1 MTEAVYTRN
10 IAVGRGAA
18 KVALPITVV
27 TPDELTKLLPTI
39 QKANPDIVEWRL
51 DFLEKWQDDAT
62 LVEISSSIRQAFP
75 ETPIIGTYRTKE
87 EGGKQTIRP
96 ADYERILKRLAE
108 LPVDMVDVEINRDAS
123 IVEEAVK
130 AIHQLDKIVIAS
142 FHDFN
147 NTPSTEQLEN
157 TFNKMQAAKA
167 DVLKVAVMPHTTED
181 VLQLMTFSQQAARK
195 YKEPIVT
202 MAMGQLGSVTRVAT
216 HITHSAITFAC
227 LTKEQA
233 SAPGQIEINNLRGIQ
248 HTLEGDS

>member
-27 TPDELTKLLPTI
+27 TPDELIKLLPTI
-39 QKANPDIVEWRL
+39 QKANPDIIEWRL

-75 ETPIIGTYRTKE
+75 ETPIIGTFRTKE

-96 ADYERILKRLAE
+96 ADYERVLKRLAE
-108 LPVDMVDVEINRDAS
+108 LPVDMVDVEINRDES

-147 NTPSTEQLEN
+147 DTPENGRLEGI
-157 TFNKMQAAKA
+157 FNKMQAANA
-167 DVLKVAVMPHTTED
+167 DILKVAVMPHTTED
-181 VLQLMTFSQQAARK
+181 VLQVIAFSQQAARNHS
-195 YKEPIVT
+195 EPIVT

-216 HITHSAITFAC
+216 HLTHSAITFAC
-227 LTKEQA
+227 LTAEQA